1 MLLPLLGVADR
12 IRHQIVDRRPAG
24 ARRQFAGDG
33 AGLLGAARSAAGDL
47 EDAGA
52 EFAEH
57 AGERPALVVI
67 TVAGGVAAI
76 LRRGAKAERAVIH
89 RLADQPLHRRHFF
102 RGGLDALVG
111 GFAHHIAAD
120 AGMADQRADI
130 DAALFAERIEIIAD
144 RLPGHI
150 DPGLQ
155 HRQRDLLGVGEK
167 FEIPLAVAGT
177 HRRDHLAAL
186 ADDDRGVAVM
196 HPGAAI
202 GVPYRL
208 RVEMG
213 VVVDKARRD
222 DAPRGIDRP
231 LGGGAVRLA
240 DADDLAVLHGHIG
253 LECRLAGAVDDASVP
268 DQKIVGHRFP
278 PVAPLVG
285 LCRLGSAYRHVRLCL
300 TRRCD
305 NMHYRG
311 DALRPEHASNTQCSK
326 TCINRHRFSEKAKIA
341 PRSGG

>member
-1 MLLPLLGVADR
+1 MLDPLVGVADR
-12 IRHQIVDRRPAG
+12 VRHQVVDRRPAG

-89 RLADQPLHRRHFF
+89 RLADQPLHRRQFF

-120 AGMADQRADI
+120 AGMADQRADV
-130 DAALFAERIEIIAD
+130 DAAALAERIEIVAD
-144 RLPGHI
+144 RFPGHI

-155 HRQRDLLGVGEK
+155 HRQRDLLGVGEE
-167 FEIPLAVAGT
+167 FEIPLAVAGP
-177 HRRDHLAAL
+177 HRRDDLAAL
-186 ADDDRGVAVM
+186 ADDDRRVAVM
-196 HPGAAI
+196 HPRAAI
-202 GVPYRL
+202 GVPHRL

-213 VVVDKARRD
+213 VMVDKARRD
-222 DAPRGIDRP
+222 DAPRRIDRP

-240 DADDLAVLHGHIG
+240 DPDDLAVLHGHIG
-253 LECRLAGAVDDASVP
+253 LECRLAGAVNDASVP

-278 PVAPLVG
+278 PVGPVVG
-285 LCRLGSAYRHVRLCL
+285 LCRLRALPIGTGSGYALFEG
-300 TRRCD
+300 CD
-305 NMHYRG
+305 NTH
-311 DALRPEHASNTQCSK
+311 
-326 TCINRHRFSEKAKIA
+326 
-341 PRSGG
+341 